1 MVDALAVVSDDGPMR
16 SAVLLATGAHL
27 PGEPI
32 TNDQLERVAGPLPDD
47 VLEGIQVKTRHW
59 VADPQTGEQS
69 ESNSQM
75 AAKAARQALERA
87 GVEPQEVDLLVVS
100 TASPE
105 YHLPPSSTLVQE
117 QLGVGECAAIDIR
130 SGCAGSV
137 EALDVAR
144 LYLERGD
151 FDTALVVGSE
161 TISPLTVPVFL
172 GKDPERVRMRDRL
185 GIYNFGDG
193 AGAMVLRTEEQ
204 EGVGLMGSAIRS
216 MGAERKPGMQ
226 VIGGGTHAPIATQL
240 TAKRLI
246 ELKVD
251 VVESGRFTPYVLTE
265 ALADTLARCHVA
277 AEAIDVCVIPEGNAG
292 YMTDELREAGLLT
305 PEWLVLE
312 DKIFEN
318 LALVGAT
325 GSAAVPLAIDYAW
338 TTGRVKAGETMMIL
352 AIETSKWKYA
362 GMVLPWTA
370 NAISPAQPAQSGSAD
385 TIPA

>member
-1 MVDALAVVSDDGPMR
+1 MR
-16 SAVLLATGAHL
+16 SAMLLATGAHL

-32 TNDQLERVAGPLPDD
+32 TNEQLEQVAGGLPDD

-59 VADPQTGEQS
+59 IADLHTGEQS

-75 AAKAARQALERA
+75 AAKAARQALARA
-87 GVEPQEVDLLVVS
+87 ELEPQEIDLLIVS

-105 YHLPPSSTLVQE
+105 YHLPPASTLVQE
-117 QLGVGECAAIDIR
+117 HLGVSKCAAIDIR

-137 EALDVAR
+137 EALDFAR

-151 FDTALVVGSE
+151 FDTALVIGSE

-172 GKDPERVRMRDRL
+172 GQDPDRVRMRDRL

-193 AGAMVLRTEEQ
+193 AGAMVLRADEQ
-204 EGVGLMGSAIRS
+204 EGIGMRGSAICS
-216 MGAERKPGMQ
+216 MGGDRKPGMQ
-226 VIGGGTHAPIATQL
+226 VIGGGTHAPIAKQL
-240 TAKRLI
+240 QAKRLI

-251 VVESGRFTPYVLTE
+251 VVESGRYTPYVLTD
-265 ALADTLARCHVA
+265 ALADTLARCDIA

-305 PEWLVLE
+305 PEWLALE

-318 LALVGAT
+318 LSLVGAT
-325 GSAAVPLAIDYAW
+325 GSAAVPLAVDYAW
-338 TTGRVKAGETMMIL
+338 TTGRVKAGEMMMIL

-370 NAISPAQPAQSGSAD
+370 QAISAAQSGSAD
-385 TIPA
+385 AIPA

>member
-1 MVDALAVVSDDGPMR
+1 MSERGAMR

-32 TNDQLERVAGPLPDD
+32 TNEQLERVAGALPDD

-59 VADPQTGEQS
+59 IADPRTGEQS
-69 ESNSQM
+69 QTNSQM
-75 AAKAARQALERA
+75 AAASARQALERA
-87 GVEPQEVDLLVVS
+87 EVEPGEIDLLVLS

-105 YHLPPSSTLVQE
+105 YHLPPTATLVQE
-117 QLGVGECAAIDIR
+117 HLGLGKCAAIDIR

-137 EALDVAR
+137 EALDLAR

-151 FDTALVVGSE
+151 FDTVLVIGSE
-161 TISPLTVPVFL
+161 AISPLTVPIFL
-172 GKDPERVRMRDRL
+172 GQDPGKVRMRDRL

-193 AGAMVLRTEEQ
+193 AGAMVLRGEDR
-204 EGVGLMGSAIRS
+204 EGAGILGSAIRS
-216 MGAERKPGMQ
+216 AGPGRKPGMQ
-226 VIGGGTHAPIATQL
+226 VIGGGTHAPIADQL
-240 TAKRLI
+240 AAKRLI

-251 VVESGRFTPYVLTE
+251 VVESGRHTPYVLTE
-265 ALADTLARCHVA
+265 GLSDTLARCGVA
-277 AEAIDVCVIPEGNAG
+277 AEAIDLCVIPEGNAG

-305 PEWLVLE
+305 PEWLALE

-325 GSAAVPLAIDYAW
+325 GSAAVPLAVDYAW
-338 TTGRVKAGETMMIL
+338 TTGRVKAGDLMMIL

-370 NAISPAQPAQSGSAD
+370 AAL
-385 TIPA
+385 